1 MLNWRSTSM
10 LLAIL
15 GVAIATYLTIIHYDR
30 GALVCGLGDCQ
41 TVQNSKYAEIV
52 GIPVALLGLGM
63 YLSVVGLGVLRRLR
77 PERLPLLTMTAFT
90 LVLAGAFYAAYLT
103 YLEVAVLHA
112 ICEWCVTSALL
123 TVGILLAE
131 GIGIWRVSEGSIDEY
146 SSAD

>member
-1 MLNWRSTSM
+1 
-10 LLAIL
+10 
-15 GVAIATYLTIIHYDR
+15 
-30 GALVCGLGDCQ
+30 
-41 TVQNSKYAEIV
+41 
-52 GIPVALLGLGM
+52 
-63 YLSVVGLGVLRRLR
+63 
-77 PERLPLLTMTAFT
+77 MTAFT

-103 YLEVAVLHA
+103 YLEVAVIHA

>member
-1 MLNWRSTSM
+1 M

-131 GIGIWRVSEGSIDEY
+131 GIGIWRVSEGSIEEY

>member
-1 MLNWRSTSM
+1 M

-41 TVQNSKYAEIV
+41 TVQNSKYADIV

-63 YLSVVGLGVLRRLR
+63 YLSVIGLGVLRRLR

-131 GIGIWRVSEGSIDEY
+131 GIGIWRVSEERIGDY

>member
-1 MLNWRSTSM
+1 M

-103 YLEVAVLHA
+103 YLEVAVIHA

>member
-1 MLNWRSTSM
+1 M

-15 GVAIATYLTIIHYDR
+15 GVAIAAYLTIIHYDR

-103 YLEVAVLHA
+103 YLEVAVIHA
-112 ICEWCVTSALL
+112 MCEWCVTSALL

>member
-1 MLNWRSTSM
+1 M

-15 GVAIATYLTIIHYDR
+15 GVAIAAYLTIIHYDR

-103 YLEVAVLHA
+103 YLEVAVIHA